1 MQIDTGAA
9 LAGWLDTVVGPGG
22 EPLTRDQA
30 AQLLGL
36 SRSALFAALNV
47 GGPAGRSAA
56 LASTRQAIRPYIVT
70 QIDTLEELR
79 QESPARF
86 AALVARRCQGAG
98 QAGRQKSAKSVTK

>member
-1 MQIDTGAA
+1 MQIETGAA
-9 LAGWLDTVVGPGG
+9 LAGWLATVEGPGG

-47 GGPAGRSAA
+47 GGQAGSTAP

-79 QESPARF
+79 QGSPDRF
-86 AALVARRCQGAG
+86 AALVARRCHPAG
-98 QAGRQKSAKSVTK
+98 QAGRPKSAKCVTK